1 MDEILAQAAQTSEA
15 LARQRS
21 ALGASAADV
30 GDLAS
35 RLPIVGGFIE
45 SLRGHRA
52 YSDRVVGVAIALVI
66 CFFLWYFLLRH
77 F

>member
-1 MDEILAQAAQTSEA
+1 
-15 LARQRS
+15 
-21 ALGASAADV
+21 LGASAADV